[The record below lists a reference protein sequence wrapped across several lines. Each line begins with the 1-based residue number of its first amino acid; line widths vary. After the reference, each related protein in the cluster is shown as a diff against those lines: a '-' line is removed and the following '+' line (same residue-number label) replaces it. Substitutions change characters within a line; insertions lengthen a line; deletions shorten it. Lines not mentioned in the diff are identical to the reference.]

1 MLKRPFITLIF
12 IALFAP
18 FASAQTVQELPT
30 SPLVIVTADGVEHG
44 FTVEVASN
52 DQERGRG
59 LMFRQS
65 LDPDRGMLFDYKRP
79 RKVAMWM
86 KNTLIPLDMLFIDAD
101 GVVSNIRERAV
112 PHSLEAIPSKG
123 RVLAVLE
130 LASGTVD
137 RLGLAPGDVVR
148 HAIFERD

>member
-1 MLKRPFITLIF
+1 MLRRTI
-12 IALFAP
+12 IAFGVMMLLAP
-18 FASAQTVQELPT
+18 GVGAQTTQELPT
-30 SPLVIVTADGVEHG
+30 SPLVIVTGDGAEHQ

-59 LMFRQS
+59 LMFRRS

-101 GVVSNIRERAV
+101 GVIVNIRERAV

-130 LASGTVD
+130 LASGSVD
-137 RLGLAPGDVVR
+137 RLDIAPGDRVR
-148 HAIFERD
+148 HSIFGRD